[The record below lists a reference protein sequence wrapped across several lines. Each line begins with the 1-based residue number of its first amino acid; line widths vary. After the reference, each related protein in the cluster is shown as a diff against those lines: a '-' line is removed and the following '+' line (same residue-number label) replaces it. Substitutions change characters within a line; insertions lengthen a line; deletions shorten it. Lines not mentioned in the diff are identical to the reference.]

1 MTTTMEIETTS
12 LIIPFPTEINF
23 QRVLTLTQRKRPQCH
38 SGEGQACRG
47 STRPA
52 ARARLWARPPR
63 ARAPAR
69 LQAWTS
75 GGLQTLGGPAPASLS
90 VAPPRHPWSRPPA
103 PGTRAP
109 SLGFLPHAADTGAR
123 REGGFIAPHGCHRQG
138 DSRDAPCL
146 AAQSLRAVGQYNLI
160 V

>member
-1 MTTTMEIETTS
+1 MTMMEIETTS

-23 QRVLTLTQRKRPQCH
+23 QCVLTLTQRKRPQCH

-52 ARARLWARPPR
+52 ARARLWAQPRAR

-75 GGLQTLGGPAPASLS
+75 GGLRTLGGPAPASLS
-90 VAPPRHPWSRPPA
+90 VAPPRHPLSRRPHPPA
-103 PGTRAP
+103 PGPPALVSCPMLLTLVPAVKGDLSPRTAAIVRVIQGTRPASP
-109 SLGFLPHAADTGAR
+109 LNHSAL
-123 REGGFIAPHGCHRQG
+123 
-138 DSRDAPCL
+138 L
-146 AAQSLRAVGQYNLI
+146 ASI
-160 V
+160 I